1 MVHADDPAGAR
12 YTFPDGDPPAR
23 SGGELAVEPFR
34 YAVSSEEA
42 GGEASGER
50 AEVEAA
56 ETLPESGVAPPAA
69 LLAVGAVLYYWT
81 PPVSPR
87 WFADVA
93 RTEARSA
100 S

>member
-12 YTFPDGDPPAR
+12 YTFPDGDPPTR

-34 YAVSSEEA
+34 YAVSCEEP
-42 GGEASGER
+42 GGEASGDG
-50 AEVEAA
+50 AEVEGA
-56 ETLPESGVAPPAA
+56 ETLPESGVTPPTT
-69 LLAVGAVLYYWT
+69 LLAVGAVFYYGA

-87 WFADVA
+87 WSADVA

-100 S
+100 P

>member
-1 MVHADDPAGAR
+1 MK
-12 YTFPDGDPPAR
+12 PPANQPKLR
-23 SGGELAVEPFR
+23 G
-34 YAVSSEEA
+34 
-42 GGEASGER
+42 
-50 AEVEAA
+50 A
-56 ETLPESGVAPPAA
+56 ETLPESGVTPPTA
-69 LLAVGAVLYYWT
+69 LLTVGAVFYYWA